1 MASKRIL
8 HDVKIPTKETMNP
21 ISKDLTIE
29 ESLLLVE
36 STEPE
41 ELAQMLLDG
50 TNSNHELIEKL
61 FSYELLVLQMDEKI
75 AEAFNSID
83 GYKHQLP
90 EDLMK
95 CLVWYR
101 QILTD
106 AKRSTKML
114 NKEIGR

>member
-1 MASKRIL
+1 
-8 HDVKIPTKETMNP
+8 MNP

-29 ESLLLVE
+29 EAVLLVE

-41 ELAQMLLDG
+41 KLAERLISLSNG
-50 TNSNHELIEKL
+50 NHELIEKL
-61 FSYELLVLQMDEKI
+61 SSYELLVFKMDEKI

-106 AKRSTKML
+106 AKRSTKL
-114 NKEIGR
+114 IKREVGR